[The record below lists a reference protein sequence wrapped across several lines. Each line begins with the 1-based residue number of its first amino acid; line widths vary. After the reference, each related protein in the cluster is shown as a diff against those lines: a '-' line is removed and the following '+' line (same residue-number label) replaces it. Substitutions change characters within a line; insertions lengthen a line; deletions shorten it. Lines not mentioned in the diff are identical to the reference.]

1 MAKMLTGVL
10 VVLIALAF
18 VSGSFAREAAKIM
31 KYSGEV
37 VSVDSASNTA
47 VVKGKQGDMTFDLS
61 TTKWK
66 GYKSTDEMKP
76 GDKVT
81 IMYITKD
88 GKMMATSVSK
98 SITERMKEK
107 VKPEEK

>member
-1 MAKMLTGVL
+1 MKKMVI
-10 VVLIALAF
+10 VVLAVLITLAF
-18 VSGSFAREAAKIM
+18 VSGSFARETAKIM
-31 KYSGEV
+31 KYPGEV

-81 IMYITKD
+81 VMYITKD
-88 GKMMATSVSK
+88 GKMMATSVNK
-98 SITERMKEK
+98 SMTEQMKEK
-107 VKPEEK
+107 VKPDGK